1 MADSSKLKAYKM
13 PNPRLAARYAKS
25 LIDLSTERNQLEGVY
40 NDMQFL
46 RQIIKRSHDF
56 VNLLRSP
63 IVNADKK
70 RSIINAITKNNVSD
84 LTSAFIKLLIDK
96 GRESDLPEIITAF
109 IEQYNAIKGIH
120 KVKLTTATEVSDDLK
135 NAVVTKIKNEAKLE
149 NIELDAQVDEKLIG
163 GFVLEF
169 NNNLV
174 DVSVLRDLKDISKQF
189 KERNVFV
196 QNIR

>member
-1 MADSSKLKAYKM
+1 M
-13 PNPRLAARYAKS
+13 PNLRLATRYAKS
-25 LIDLSTERNQLEGVY
+25 LIDLSVERDQLETVY
-40 NDMQFL
+40 NDMRFMQQVTKMS
-46 RQIIKRSHDF
+46 REF

-70 RSIINAITKNNVSD
+70 RAVIDAITKNRISQITDV
-84 LTSAFIKLLIDK
+84 FIKLLITK
-96 GRESDLPEIITAF
+96 GRESNMPEIIAAF
-109 IEQYNAIKGIH
+109 IDQYNKIKGIH
-120 KVKLTTATEVSDDLK
+120 KVKLTTATSIGDDLK
-135 NAVVTKIKNEAKLE
+135 NAIIFKLKNEAKLE
-149 NIELDAQVDEKLIG
+149 NVELDTKVDDKLIG

-174 DVSVLRDLKDISKQF
+174 DASVLRDLKDISKQF

>member
-1 MADSSKLKAYKM
+1 M
-13 PNPRLAARYAKS
+13 PNPRLASRYAKS
-25 LIDLSTERNQLEGVY
+25 LIDLSVERNQLEIVY

-46 RQIIKRSHDF
+46 KQVCKGNPDF

-63 IVNADKK
+63 IVSADKK
-70 RSIINAITKNNVSD
+70 QSIIDAITKDRISE
-84 LTSAFIKLLIDK
+84 LTAAFIRLVIKK
-96 GRESDLPEIITAF
+96 SRESDLPEIATAF
-109 IEQYNAIKGIH
+109 IQQYNVINGIH
-120 KVKLTTATEVSDDLK
+120 KVKLTTATEISDDLK
-135 NAVVTKIKNEAKLE
+135 NAIVLKLKKEAKLE
-149 NIELDAQVDEKLIG
+149 NVDLDAKIDDKLIG

-174 DVSVLRDLKDISKQF
+174 DATVLRDLKDISKQF

>member
-1 MADSSKLKAYKM
+1 M
-13 PNPRLAARYAKS
+13 PNPRLATRYAKS
-25 LIDLSTERNQLEGVY
+25 LVDLSIERNQLEDVY

-46 RQIIKRSHDF
+46 RQVTKISSEF

-63 IVNADKK
+63 VVKSDKK
-70 RSIINAITKNNVSD
+70 HSIINAVTKSKILD
-84 LTSAFIKLLIDK
+84 LTNAFITLLLNK
-96 GRESDLPEIITAF
+96 GREEDLPEIITAF
-109 IEQYNAIKGIH
+109 IEQYNSIKGIH
-120 KVKLTTATEVSDDLK
+120 KVKLITATEISDDLK
-135 NAVVTKIKNEAKLE
+135 NAIVAKVKKEA
-149 NIELDAQVDEKLIG
+149 NIENVELESKIDNDLIG

-174 DVSVLRDLKDISKQF
+174 DASVLRDLKDISKQF

>member
-1 MADSSKLKAYKM
+1 M
-13 PNPRLAARYAKS
+13 PNTRLATRYAKS
-25 LIDLSTERNQLEGVY
+25 LIDLSIETNQLETIY

-46 RQIIKRSHDF
+46 KQVCKSSRDF

-63 IVNADKK
+63 VVNADKK
-70 RSIINAITKNNVSD
+70 LSIIDAIVKDKISS
-84 LTSAFIKLLIDK
+84 LTDAFIKLLITK
-96 GRESDLPEIITAF
+96 SRESDMPEIITAF
-109 IEQYNAIKGIH
+109 IEQYNTIKGIH
-120 KVKLTTATEVSDDLK
+120 KVRLTTATAISDDLK
-135 NAVVTKIKNEAKLE
+135 NAIISKLKREANLDK
-149 NIELDAQVDEKLIG
+149 IELDAKIDDKLIG

-174 DVSVLRDLKDISKQF
+174 DASVLRDLKDISKQF

>member
-1 MADSSKLKAYKM
+1 M

-25 LIDLSTERNQLEGVY
+25 LIDLSTERNQLEVVY
-40 NDMQFL
+40 NDMKFL
-46 RQIIKRSHDF
+46 QQINKASREF

-63 IVNADKK
+63 VVNADKK
-70 RSIINAITKNNVSD
+70 QSIIDAVTKNRISE
-84 LTSAFIKLLIDK
+84 LTAAFIKLLINK
-96 GRESDLPEIITAF
+96 NRESDMPEIITAF

-120 KVKLTTATEVSDDLK
+120 KVKLTTATAVSDDLK
-135 NAVVTKIKNEAKLE
+135 NAIVEKVKREAKLE
-149 NIELDAQVDEKLIG
+149 HVELDAKIDDALIG

-174 DVSVLRDLKDISKQF
+174 DASVLRDLKDIAKQF

>member
-1 MADSSKLKAYKM
+1 M
-13 PNPRLAARYAKS
+13 PNPRLASRYAKS
-25 LIDLSTERNQLEGVY
+25 LIDLSTEKNQLEVVY

-46 RQIIKRSHDF
+46 QRVCKSSRDF

-63 IVNADKK
+63 VVSADKK
-70 RSIINAITKNNVSD
+70 QAIIDAITENNISA
-84 LTSAFIKLLIDK
+84 LTAAFIKLLVNK
-96 GRESDLPEIITAF
+96 SRESDMPEIINAF
-109 IEQYNAIKGIH
+109 IEQYNAIRGIH
-120 KVKLTTATEVSDDLK
+120 KVKLTTATAISDDLK
-135 NAVVTKIKNEAKLE
+135 NAIVSKIKREAKLE
-149 NIELDAQVDEKLIG
+149 NVELESKTDDALIG

-174 DVSVLRDLKDISKQF
+174 DASVLRDLKDISKQF

>member
-1 MADSSKLKAYKM
+1 M
-13 PNPRLAARYAKS
+13 PNPRLATRYAKS
-25 LIDLSTERNQLEGVY
+25 LVDLSIERNQLEVTY

-46 RQIIKRSHDF
+46 QQVTKASPDF

-63 IVNADKK
+63 VVNSDKK
-70 RSIINAITKNNVSD
+70 QAVIDAIAKNRISV
-84 LTSAFIKLLIDK
+84 LTDAFIKLLINK
-96 GRESDLPEIITAF
+96 SREGDLPEIVSAF
-109 IEQYNAIKGIH
+109 IGQYNAIKGIH
-120 KVKLTTATEVSDDLK
+120 KVKLTTATAIGDDLK
-135 NAVVTKIKNEAKLE
+135 NAIVAKVKREANLE
-149 NIELDAQVDEKLIG
+149 NVELDTKVDDALIG

-174 DVSVLRDLKDISKQF
+174 DASVLRDLTDIRKQF

>member
-1 MADSSKLKAYKM
+1 M
-13 PNPRLAARYAKS
+13 PNPRLATRYAKS
-25 LIDLSTERNQLEGVY
+25 LIDLSVERNQLEIVY

-46 RQIIKRSHDF
+46 RQVTKASPEF

-63 IVNADKK
+63 VINSDKK
-70 RSIINAITKNNVSD
+70 QLVIDAISKGKISE
-84 LTSAFIKLLIDK
+84 LTQVFIKLLINK
-96 GRESDLPEIITAF
+96 GREEDMPEIITAF
-109 IEQYNAIKGIH
+109 IEQYNVIKGIH
-120 KVKLTTATEVSDDLK
+120 KVRLITATAISDDLK
-135 NAVVTKIKNEAKLE
+135 NAIVSKVKKEAKLE
-149 NIELDAQVDEKLIG
+149 NVELDAKIDSALIG

-174 DVSVLRDLKDISKQF
+174 DASVLRDLKDISKQF

>member
-1 MADSSKLKAYKM
+1 M

-25 LIDLSTERNQLEGVY
+25 LIDLSIERSQLEVVY
-40 NDMQFL
+40 NDMKFL
-46 RQIIKRSHDF
+46 QQVNKASREF

-63 IVNADKK
+63 VVNADKK
-70 RSIINAITKNNVSD
+70 QSIIDAVTKNRISE
-84 LTSAFIKLLIDK
+84 LTAAFIKLLINK
-96 GRESDLPEIITAF
+96 GRESDMPEIITAF

-120 KVKLTTATEVSDDLK
+120 KVKLTTATAVSDDLK
-135 NAVVTKIKNEAKLE
+135 NAIVEKMKREAKLE
-149 NIELDAQVDEKLIG
+149 HVELDAKTDEALIG

-174 DVSVLRDLKDISKQF
+174 DASVLRDLKDIAKQF

>member
-1 MADSSKLKAYKM
+1 MRHL
-13 PNPRLAARYAKS
+13 RLATRYAKS
-25 LIDLSTERNQLEGVY
+25 LIDLSVERNQLETVY

-46 RQIIKRSHDF
+46 QQINKVSREF

-63 IVNADKK
+63 VVNADKK
-70 RSIINAITKNNVSD
+70 KAIIDAITKNKISE
-84 LTSAFIKLLIDK
+84 LTDAFLKLLITK
-96 GRESDLPEIITAF
+96 SRESDMPEIVNAF
-109 IEQYNAIKGIH
+109 IEQYNKIKGIH
-120 KVKLTTATEVSDDLK
+120 KVRLTTAIAISNDLK
-135 NAVVTKIKNEAKLE
+135 NAIVLKLKTEARLE
-149 NIELDAQVDEKLIG
+149 NVELNTKVDDKLIG